1 MLINYNPDYT
11 LYIVGTSIFAQ
22 ELESWITNDI
32 TGKITSISPDEYFTL
47 PDYSQCILGFQNI
60 IYRKDFLLSGN
71 RLARSWPIYIHP
83 TAFVTD
89 KNLINKG
96 TVICPMA
103 VVGYGVTIGC
113 FGMVGIHS
121 KLGHGDQLGDN
132 VVISPG
138 SNIGGT
144 TIISNNVYFGQC
156 SSVKDKITICS
167 NTKFTMNSIITKSI
181 TSPGN
186 YSGNKK
192 IPIIINNDC

>member
-89 KNLINKG
+89 KNLINKELDRYR
-96 TVICPMA
+96 A
-103 VVGYGVTIGC
+103 VTAEEIQNE
-113 FGMVGIHS
+113 S
-121 KLGHGDQLGDN
+121 K
-132 VVISPG
+132 
-138 SNIGGT
+138 
-144 TIISNNVYFGQC
+144 IIFDEKNCNTLYYYSNN
-156 SSVKDKITICS
+156 
-167 NTKFTMNSIITKSI
+167 
-181 TSPGN
+181 
-186 YSGNKK
+186 
-192 IPIIINNDC
+192 